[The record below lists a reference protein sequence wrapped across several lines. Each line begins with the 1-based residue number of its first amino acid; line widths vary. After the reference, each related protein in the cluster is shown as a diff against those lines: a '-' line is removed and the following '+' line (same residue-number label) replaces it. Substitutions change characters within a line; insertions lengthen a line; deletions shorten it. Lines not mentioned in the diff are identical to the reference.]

1 MKRDLLYARNRTFFI
16 SANTERHRRGGVYP
30 SSLKTI
36 EFRFF
41 NFFRNFAR
49 ENPKKMVIKESAAE
63 FL

>member
-1 MKRDLLYARNRTFFI
+1 MPETGLSLSLPIPNGA
-16 SANTERHRRGGVYP
+16 AGEVYP
-30 SSLKTI
+30 SSLETI

-41 NFFRNFAR
+41 NFFRNFPR